1 MRSIKLFRPRA
12 TCDEPGDEL
21 CECLDAS
28 PIANGASELASVE
41 PAGKPLKE
49 NKRAGRL
56 RIGARFSLRNIVNA
70 QLEIQM
76 ERGGEAAR

>member
-1 MRSIKLFRPRA
+1 MRYFKLFKPRTA
-12 TCDEPGDEL
+12 CEQPG
-21 CECLDAS
+21 ECLDAS